1 MATMIEKVY
10 LVHLNNGDKKPKI
23 REVSE
28 VFDRLHDNSDDESQ
42 YYNGWDDMWVS
53 DLLNALNTTAP
64 CLWPDVIL
72 IQREGRTKDM
82 LDVKEFFRER
92 EK

>member
-28 VFDRLHDNSDDESQ
+28 VFDRLHDNSDDEGSLISQ
-42 YYNGWDDMWVS
+42 S
-53 DLLNALNTTAP
+53 RRSRL
-64 CLWPDVIL
+64 
-72 IQREGRTKDM
+72 R
-82 LDVKEFFRER
+82 
-92 EK
+92 